1 MTIRQAKDVIRI
13 EAEAVQSLIDRIDK
27 RFADALKMILSA
39 KGRVVVTGIGKSG
52 MIGRKIAATLTS
64 TGTPSLFLH
73 PVEGIHG
80 DLGMITRDDVV
91 LAISNSG
98 QTEEIVRLLPSIK
111 KIGAKIVAFTGGLNS
126 TLARNSDI
134 VIDCGVEREACPLG
148 LAPTSSTTAALVMGD
163 ALAVALMEKRG
174 FKASDFALLHPGG
187 TLGERLMLKVKDVML
202 TGSRVPK
209 VNIDSSVKE
218 AISQINKHNLGVTL
232 VTDSQGL
239 LCGIITDGDLR
250 RLLEKPGDILK
261 KAVRDVM
268 TRDPK
273 TIDKEKFAAEAV
285 EVMERYEITALAIV
299 TKKRRLKG
307 IVHLHDL
314 LGKGELK
321 FKSTR
326 PNAKVSGLDL

>member
-1 MTIRQAKDVIRI
+1 MAIRQAKDVIRI
-13 EAEAVQSLIDRIDK
+13 EAEAVQSLIGKIDK
-27 RFADALKMILSA
+27 RFTDVLKMVLSA

-80 DLGMITRDDVV
+80 DLGMITKDDVV

-111 KIGAKIVAFTGGLNS
+111 KLGAKVVAFTGGLNS

-163 ALAVALMEKRG
+163 ALAVVLMEKRG
-174 FKASDFALLHPGG
+174 FRASDFALLHPGG

-209 VNIDSSVKE
+209 VNVDSSMKE
-218 AISQINKHNLGVTL
+218 AISQINKHNLGFTL

-273 TIDKEKFAAEAV
+273 VIGKEKFAAEAI
-285 EVMERYEITALAIV
+285 ELMEKYEITVLVV
-299 TKKRRLKG
+299 TDEKKRIKG

-314 LGKGELK
+314 LGKGEFK
-321 FKSTR
+321 FK
-326 PNAKVSGLDL
+326 

>member
-1 MTIRQAKDVIRI
+1 MAIRQAKDVIRI
-13 EAEAVQSLIDRIDK
+13 EAEAVQSLIGKIDK
-27 RFADALKMILSA
+27 RFTDVLKMVLSA

-80 DLGMITRDDVV
+80 DLGMITKDDVV

-111 KIGAKIVAFTGGLNS
+111 KLGAKVVAFTGGLNS

-163 ALAVALMEKRG
+163 ALAVVLMEKRG
-174 FKASDFALLHPGG
+174 FRASDFALLHPGG

-209 VNIDSSVKE
+209 VNVDSSMKE
-218 AISQINKHNLGVTL
+218 AISQINKHNLGFTL

-250 RLLEKPGDILK
+250 RLLEKPGGILK

-273 TIDKEKFAAEAV
+273 VIGKEKFAAEAI
-285 EVMERYEITALAIV
+285 ELMEKYEITVLVV
-299 TKKRRLKG
+299 TDEKKRIKG

-314 LGKGELK
+314 LGKGK
-321 FKSTR
+321 FKF
-326 PNAKVSGLDL
+326 K